1 MDFMPIFKVMLMLLM
16 YLTDQSREKKVLTG
30 FVDMVNVLW
39 SNLTKPTVIS
49 MCVTVKVCAVVRRHV
64 FYEYEML

>member
-39 SNLTKPTVIS
+39 SNLTKLTVIS
-49 MCVTVKVCAVVRRHV
+49 MCVTS
-64 FYEYEML
+64 